1 MKFDTPIGTN
11 RFQRQEVHRKYSEQF
26 PKKFVETKEKEYT
39 NGREKWN
46 DAVKTII
53 GYGEEILGT
62 KGKLNNNHARTYD
75 GDIIKL
81 SNEQKKPRLKIPSS
95 NWESQIQAL
104 KHQRNVLLKGL
115 QKRVNVNREK
125 EIDEGVKG
133 MERLQEESR
142 MFKAANMLH
151 RKRFKNILVYKK
163 MENMS

>member
-62 KGKLNNNHARTYD
+62 KGKVNNNHARTYD

-104 KHQRNVLLKGL
+104 KHQRTVLLKGL
-115 QKRVNVNREK
+115 QKRVNVKGKKRSTK
-125 EIDEGVKG
+125 ESKVWKD
-133 MERLQEESR
+133 
-142 MFKAANMLH
+142 
-151 RKRFKNILVYKK
+151 YKK
-163 MENMS
+163 SLECSKLQICCTVKDSKTFWCIKKWKT

>member
-62 KGKLNNNHARTYD
+62 KGKVNNNHARTYD

-104 KHQRNVLLKGL
+104 NIKEMSYLKDY
-115 QKRVNVNREK
+115 RRE
-125 EIDEGVKG
+125 
-133 MERLQEESR
+133 
-142 MFKAANMLH
+142 
-151 RKRFKNILVYKK
+151 
-163 MENMS
+163 